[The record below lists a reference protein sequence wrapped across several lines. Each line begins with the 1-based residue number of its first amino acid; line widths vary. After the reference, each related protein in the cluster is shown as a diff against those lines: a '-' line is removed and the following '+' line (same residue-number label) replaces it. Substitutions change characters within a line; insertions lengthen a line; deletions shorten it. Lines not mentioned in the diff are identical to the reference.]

1 MIYKFKREFIETEVG
16 KIIYYIR
23 GDGPP
28 VLLLHGY
35 PQYSLMWEETALL
48 LSDKYTTI
56 IPDLRGYGESAKP
69 KGLFDHSNYS
79 KREMAKDMIQIMD
92 NLKYQYFSVVGH
104 DRGGRVAH
112 RLSRDYSHRVQKMT
126 VLDICP
132 TLDMYESTNKEFA
145 TGYFHWF
152 FLIQK
157 FPVPEKLIQNNSSLW
172 LKECL
177 NKWSGGHNF
186 EQKFDS
192 YLDKFNNPE
201 TIHSTCED
209 YRASAGIDLIHD
221 KKDYKKKLNIPIQVL
236 WGKNTLINK
245 CFNPIDI
252 WQKYTKK
259 NVVGEPLNCY
269 HFIPEEI
276 PDVLNQKLMQFIK

>member
-1 MIYKFKREFIETEVG
+1 MNQL
-16 KIIYYIR
+16 IR
-23 GDGPP
+23 N
-28 VLLLHGY
+28 LLLG
-35 PQYSLMWEETALL
+35 TF
-48 LSDKYTTI
+48 I
-56 IPDLRGYGESAKP
+56 G
-69 KGLFDHSNYS
+69 
-79 KREMAKDMIQIMD
+79 
-92 NLKYQYFSVVGH
+92 
-104 DRGGRVAH
+104 
-112 RLSRDYSHRVQKMT
+112 
-126 VLDICP
+126 
-132 TLDMYESTNKEFA
+132 
-145 TGYFHWF
+145 F
-152 FLIQK
+152 FNTK

-186 EQKFDS
+186 EQKFDL

-221 KKDYKKKLNIPIQVL
+221 KKDSKKKLNIPIQVL

-259 NVVGEPLNCY
+259 NVVGEALNCY
-269 HFIPEEI
+269 HFI
-276 PDVLNQKLMQFIK
+276 QKKFRCFKPKINAILK

>member
-1 MIYKFKREFIETEVG
+1 
-16 KIIYYIR
+16 
-23 GDGPP
+23 
-28 VLLLHGY
+28 
-35 PQYSLMWEETALL
+35 MWEETALL

-145 TGYFHWF
+145 IGYFHWF

-259 NVVGEPLNCY
+259 NVVGEALNCY

-276 PDVLNQKLMQFIK
+276 PDVLNQKLMQFLK

>member
-1 MIYKFKREFIETEVG
+1 MIHKFKKEFIETEVG

-145 TGYFHWF
+145 IGYFHWF

-172 LKECL
+172 LKECP

-186 EQKFDS
+186 EQKFDL

-221 KKDYKKKLNIPIQVL
+221 KKDSKKKLNIPIQVL

-259 NVVGEPLNCY
+259 NVVGEALNCY

-276 PDVLNQKLMQFIK
+276 PDVLNQKLMQFLK

>member
-1 MIYKFKREFIETEVG
+1 
-16 KIIYYIR
+16 
-23 GDGPP
+23 
-28 VLLLHGY
+28 
-35 PQYSLMWEETALL
+35 
-48 LSDKYTTI
+48 
-56 IPDLRGYGESAKP
+56 
-69 KGLFDHSNYS
+69 
-79 KREMAKDMIQIMD
+79 MAKDMIQIMD

-157 FPVPEKLIQNNSSLW
+157 FPIPEKLIQNNSSLW

-186 EQKFDS
+186 EQKFDL
-192 YLDKFNNPE
+192 YLNKFNNPE

-221 KKDYKKKLNIPIQVL
+221 KKDSKKKLNIPIQVL

-259 NVVGEPLNCY
+259 NVVGEALNCY

-276 PDVLNQKLMQFIK
+276 PDVLNQKLMQFLK

>member
-1 MIYKFKREFIETEVG
+1 MC
-16 KIIYYIR
+16 IR
-23 GDGPP
+23 D
-28 VLLLHGY
+28 
-35 PQYSLMWEETALL
+35 SL

-186 EQKFDS
+186 EQKFDL

-221 KKDYKKKLNIPIQVL
+221 KKDSKKKLNIPIQVL

-259 NVVGEPLNCY
+259 NVVGEALNCY

-276 PDVLNQKLMQFIK
+276 PDVLNQKLMQFLK